1 MKRKADSTSGLDIDA
16 SESDS
21 GTICNN
27 EEKAVKKPRATTKGK
42 AKASQNEQDWPE
54 YFQTVSESTI
64 SFRDSRL
71 MSLNV

>member
-1 MKRKADSTSGLDIDA
+1 MKRKAE
-16 SESDS
+16 SESDVPNI
-21 GTICNN
+21 GTIFNSA
-27 EEKAVKKPRATTKGK
+27 EDKPPKKPKGK

-64 SFRDSRL
+64 SFRDSWL